1 MQQQNKPH
9 LLRGLNARHIRFIA
23 LGSAIGTGLFYGS
36 ASAIKAAGPAVLL
49 AYLIGGAAVFIV
61 MRALGEMAVRNPV
74 SGSFSSY
81 ARQYLGPLAG
91 FITGWTYT
99 FEMVI
104 VALADVTAFGI
115 YMGLWYPDVPRWIW
129 VLSIIFFIGAM
140 NLCSVRVFGEME
152 FWLSLIKVVAI
163 IAMIV
168 AGGSII
174 FFGFGNAFPATGLDN
189 LWSHGGFAPNGWEG
203 IVASLGIV
211 MFAFGG
217 VEIIGVTAAEAKN
230 PHKVIPQ
237 AINTIPLRIVLF
249 YVCTLAILMA
259 IFPWNSFGERGS
271 PFVLIFDG
279 LGIPAAATIL
289 NIIVISASISAIN
302 SDIFG
307 AGRMMYGMAKEGLA
321 PKSFQ
326 RIASNGV
333 PWMTVVVMGVA
344 LLAILLALPRPAVK
358 ASKGKPLPFR
368 AVLGRVWL
376 YGMALALA
384 SAGFGVIA
392 TFITLFYD
400 AKGWDGAAF
409 ALTLFSCTFVG
420 TRLLFPNGINRL
432 GGLNVAMI
440 CFSVEIVGLLL
451 VGMASMPWMAKSGVL
466 LAGAGFSLV
475 FPALGVVAVKA
486 VPQQNQGAALATYTV
501 FMDLSLGV
509 TGPLA
514 GLVMTWAGVPVIY
527 LAAAGLV
534 AVALLLTWRLKK
546 RPQVVSPEAESSS

>member
-1 MQQQNKPH
+1 MPEPVAEPT
-9 LLRGLNARHIRFIA
+9 LSGLRLNLRIVSVVMFNFASYLTIGLP
-23 LGSAIGTGLFYGS
+23 L
-36 ASAIKAAGPAVLL
+36 AVLPG
-49 AYLIGGAAVFIV
+49 YVHDV
-61 MRALGEMAVRNPV
+61 MG
-74 SGSFSSY
+74 FSAFWAGLVISLQYFATLLSSPHAGRY
-81 ARQYLGPLAG
+81 ADLLGPKKIVVFGLCGCFLSGLGYFLAG
-91 FITGWTYT
+91 FTNGWPLASLLLLCLGRVILGIGQSFAGTGSTLWGVGVVGSMHIGRVISWNGIVTYGA
-99 FEMVI
+99 M
-104 VALADVTAFGI
+104 A
-115 YMGLWYPDVPRWIW
+115 
-129 VLSIIFFIGAM
+129 IGA
-140 NLCSVRVFGEME
+140 
-152 FWLSLIKVVAI
+152 
-163 IAMIV
+163 
-168 AGGSII
+168 
-174 FFGFGNAFPATGLDN
+174 P
-189 LWSHGGFAPNGWEG
+189 
-203 IVASLGIV
+203 LG
-211 MFAFGG
+211 
-217 VEIIGVTAAEAKN
+217 
-230 PHKVIPQ
+230 
-237 AINTIPLRIVLF
+237 VLF
-249 YVCTLAILMA
+249 YA
-259 IFPWNSFGERGS
+259 WG
-271 PFVLIFDG
+271 G
-279 LGIPAAATIL
+279 LQ
-289 NIIVISASISAIN
+289 
-302 SDIFG
+302 
-307 AGRMMYGMAKEGLA
+307 GLA
-321 PKSFQ
+321 L
-326 RIASNGV
+326 
-333 PWMTVVVMGVA
+333 TVMGVA

-368 AVLGRVWL
+368 AVLGCVWL

-432 GGLNVAMI
+432 GGLNVAMV